1 MAASYQVN
9 VMRQTDLVPF
19 FDRMGR
25 LEGLIESMH
34 KSLENSTREATRYL
48 ERVDRLETRQLEI
61 ERRMVTSDQFQDLVH
76 KFNRLLTDDAE
87 RRVAVEKIND
97 LETRLGALETSD
109 AVRKGGVSAIR
120 FNLTTLVAAIA
131 VLVAAGQ
138 AVLPSLINEPQP
150 QQIAPPAPTR
160 P

>member
-1 MAASYQVN
+1 
-9 VMRQTDLVPF
+9 MRQTDLVPF

-25 LEGLIESMH
+25 LEGLIEAMH

-120 FNLTTLVAAIA
+120 FNLPNLISLAA
-131 VLVAAGQ
+131 VLIALGSAT
-138 AVLPSLINEPQP
+138 LPSLINEPQP
-150 QQIAPPAPTR
+150 QQIAPPAPTK

>member
-1 MAASYQVN
+1 
-9 VMRQTDLVPF
+9 MRQTDLVPF

-25 LEGLIESMH
+25 LEGLIEAMH
-34 KSLENSTREATRYL
+34 KSLESSTREATRYL

-120 FNLTTLVAAIA
+120 FNLTNFISLAA
-131 VLVAAGQ
+131 VLIALGSVT
-138 AVLPSLINEPQP
+138 LPSLINEPQP
-150 QQIAPPAPTR
+150 QQIAPPAPTK

>member
-25 LEGLIESMH
+25 LEGLIEAMH

-87 RRVAVEKIND
+87 RRVAVERIND

-109 AVRKGGVSAIR
+109 AMRKGGASAIR
-120 FNLTTLVAAIA
+120 FNLTNFISLAA
-131 VLVAAGQ
+131 VLIALGSAT
-138 AVLPSLINEPQP
+138 LPSLINEPQP
-150 QQIAPPAPTR
+150 QQIAPPAPTK